1 MKVGKSPSLML
12 KGMEGLVFGIHVDHG
27 EGLLHFPDSGIKE
40 KVMAEN
46 LAPLCYVDDNGEAT
60 EAYPFNPNGS
70 ADGLAGLCSADGR
83 HLAMM
88 PHPERVFLPWQ
99 AHYLPQEM
107 KDLKVT
113 PWMQMFRNAYEWCQ
127 E

>member
-1 MKVGKSPSLML
+1 VKAGKSPSLML
-12 KGMEGLVFGIHVDHG
+12 KGMEDLVFGIHVDHG
-27 EGLLHFPDSGIKE
+27 EGLLNFPDAAVKE
-40 KVMAEN
+40 KIVAGN
-46 LAPLCYVDDNGEAT
+46 LAPLCYVDDTGEAT
-60 EAYPFNPNGS
+60 ESYPFNPNGS
-70 ADGLAGLCSADGR
+70 PDGLAGLCSADGR

-99 AHYLPQEM
+99 AHYLPEEM

-127 E
+127 Q